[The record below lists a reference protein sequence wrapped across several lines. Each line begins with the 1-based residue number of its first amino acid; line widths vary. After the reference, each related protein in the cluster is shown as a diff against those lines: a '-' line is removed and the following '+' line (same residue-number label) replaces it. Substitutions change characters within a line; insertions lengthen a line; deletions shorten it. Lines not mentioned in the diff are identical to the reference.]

1 VSVKKKLEN
10 REGIERLFFELASE
24 SRLSILRELQ
34 SENLKMQEIARRLD
48 VTATEAFRQL
58 ERLSAALLVQRQPDG
73 TFAIAEYGKL
83 VLQLAS
89 SLDFVS
95 KHRDYFSTHDVMRLP
110 FQFVNRLGELSQ
122 AKLVMDTVENLNN
135 GERAFMDAEQYGWG
149 IAEGTIPI
157 NMIPIMNERIL
168 KGLKLKMLIPENL
181 LSASVSP
188 TATAKNME
196 TRGLPDLPAIVV
208 LTEKEGGI
216 CFRQVGGRVD
226 YAGFFGKDP
235 IFHNWVRD
243 LFLYYWDK
251 GKRI

>member
-1 VSVKKKLEN
+1 LEN
-10 REGIERLFFELASE
+10 AGIEKLFFELASE

-34 SENLKMQEIARRLD
+34 KENLKMQEIARRLD

-95 KHRDYFSTHDVMRLP
+95 KYRDYFSTHDVMRLP

-122 AKLVMDTVENLNN
+122 AKLVIDTVENLNN
-135 GERAFMDAEQYGWG
+135 GERAFMEAEQYGWG

-157 NMIPIMNERIL
+157 HMIPIMNEQIL

-188 TATAKNME
+188 TATAKNMKA
-196 TRGLPDLPAIVV
+196 RGLPDLPAIVV
-208 LTEKEGGI
+208 LTEKEAGI
-216 CFRQVGGRVD
+216 CFRQVGGRMD
-226 YAGFFGKDP
+226 YAGFFGTDP
-235 IFHNWVRD
+235 VFHNWVKD